1 MYLGKNIVIATKH
14 KKEQVIAPLLLTEL
28 GLKTIIIPTI
38 DTDTLGT
45 FTGEVERTFSPFET
59 AIKKCKMALHNS
71 NTTLAIASEGSFG
84 PHPSMYFINADDEL
98 LVFYDK
104 ENKITITAR
113 EVSTETNFNAQTIE
127 TFNELKTFAEKA
139 LFPTHGLILR
149 DKKDSNLE
157 IQKGI
162 SSWAEL
168 EKYFVYFKE
177 NYGKFY
183 VETDMRAMYNPTRM
197 KVIEKATLKLIDK
210 VKSTCPE
217 CNCPGFSITS
227 VKRGLPCMLCNM
239 PTQTPV
245 KNVFSCQ
252 KCNFEKEEPINQKQF
267 EDPMNCN
274 FCNP

>member
-14 KKEQVIAPLLLTEL
+14 QKEQVIAPLLLNEL

-45 FTGEVERTFSPFET
+45 FTGEVERTFSPIET
-59 AIKKCKMALHNS
+59 AIKKCEMALQNS
-71 NTTLAIASEGSFG
+71 DTTLAIASEGSFG

-127 TFNELKTFAEKA
+127 TFNELKTFTEKA

-168 EKYFVYFKE
+168 EKYFTYFKE
-177 NYGKFY
+177 KYGKFY
-183 VETDMRAMYNPTRM
+183 IETDMRAMYNPTRM

-210 VKSTCPE
+210 IKSTCPE